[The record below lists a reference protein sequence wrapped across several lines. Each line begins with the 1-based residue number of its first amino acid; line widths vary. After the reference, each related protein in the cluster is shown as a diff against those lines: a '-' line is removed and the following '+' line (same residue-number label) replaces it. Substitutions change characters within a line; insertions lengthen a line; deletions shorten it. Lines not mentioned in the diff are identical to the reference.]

1 MSMHRPFAV
10 VTTLVLAIFFTWAI
24 ADAQTGGPEDKG
36 DTKKAKG
43 TLPAGWKKLDLTAKQ
58 KDAIY
63 TVMGTYKTKIKALE
77 MQIKE
82 LKDEEYREMVKLLTD
97 AQKKQLAAG
106 LGLELKTDDKKV
118 DPAPGKK

>member
-1 MSMHRPFAV
+1 MYMHRPLAV

-24 ADAQTGGPEDKG
+24 ADAQTGADDKG

-82 LKDEEYREMVKLLTD
+82 LKDEEHREMVKLLTD

-106 LGLELKTDDKKV
+106 LGLDTPKTDDKKV
-118 DPAPGKK
+118 DPVPDKK

>member
-1 MSMHRPFAV
+1 MSTHRPFAV

-24 ADAQTGGPEDKG
+24 ANAQTGTEDKG

-118 DPAPGKK
+118 DPVPGKK